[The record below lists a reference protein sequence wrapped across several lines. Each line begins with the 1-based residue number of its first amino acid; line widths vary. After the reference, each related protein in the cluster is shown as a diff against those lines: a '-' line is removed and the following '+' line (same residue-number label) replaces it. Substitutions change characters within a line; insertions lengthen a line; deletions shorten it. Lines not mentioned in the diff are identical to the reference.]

1 VNQPPAKFSVWTGS
15 LYFLSGLVLLFIL
28 APLAGLIMDTPP
40 ADIVEVSHHSDV
52 RASILVS
59 VLAAMVA
66 TLFLSIAAIPLG
78 YVLARKSFPLKSFVN
93 AMIDLPIVIPHAAAG
108 LALLAWLSKDG
119 WFGALAEGVGL
130 SFVGTFWGITVAM
143 AFVSVPFL
151 IHAARDGFSAVP
163 ERFER
168 TAMTLGAR
176 PHQVFFTI
184 SVPMAR
190 TYIISGLIMMWARGM
205 SEFGA
210 IIFIAYRPMV
220 TPVLIW
226 EWFGTYGMSYARPLA
241 VLFMSISLIV
251 FVLMRWI
258 ASRNSYADR

>member
-1 VNQPPAKFSVWTGS
+1 MNQPTAKFSLWTGS
-15 LYFLSGLVLLFIL
+15 LYVLSGLVLLFIL
-28 APLAGLIMDTPP
+28 APLVGLIIDTSPSELR
-40 ADIVEVSHHSDV
+40 EVSKHSDV

-59 VLAAMVA
+59 VLAAMAA
-66 TLFLSIAAIPLG
+66 TLLLSIAAVPLG
-78 YVLARKSFPLKSFVN
+78 YVLARKTFPFKPVVN
-93 AMIDLPIVIPHAAAG
+93 AIIDLPIVIPHAAAG

-119 WFGALAEGVGL
+119 WLGALAEGIGF

-151 IHAARDGFSAVP
+151 IHAAREGFSAGP

-168 TAMTLGAR
+168 TALTLGAH
-176 PHQVFFTI
+176 PHQVFFTV
-184 SVPMAR
+184 SVPLAR
-190 TYIISGLIMMWARGM
+190 TFIISGLIMMWARGM

-226 EWFGTYGMSYARPLA
+226 EWFGTYGISYARPVA

-251 FVLMRWI
+251 FALMRWI